1 MEIIISFASRNLGSH
16 QIKRFLIGS
25 GGGGCKVPR
34 ISKGVA
40 WASHT
45 SRGRAAQLAPDIAG
59 LLRAE
64 RLEGSTVSR
73 CRPIHRTDATMAIL
87 VGDVPAVLWGGE
99 LEHWCLCPRPLPRTN
114 RVPRGPS
121 NNQFLRKIPD
131 PDIYIYIY
139 IYFLKN
145 KTILGQ
151 TS

>member
-1 MEIIISFASRNLGSH
+1 MKDLRGPLGDFYFQKWAPRLDGNTIFEFPSDKMVSH
-16 QIKRFLIGS
+16 WFGK
-25 GGGGCKVPR
+25 GGCKVPR

-131 PDIYIYIY
+131 PEIYIY
-139 IYFLKN
+139 
-145 KTILGQ
+145 